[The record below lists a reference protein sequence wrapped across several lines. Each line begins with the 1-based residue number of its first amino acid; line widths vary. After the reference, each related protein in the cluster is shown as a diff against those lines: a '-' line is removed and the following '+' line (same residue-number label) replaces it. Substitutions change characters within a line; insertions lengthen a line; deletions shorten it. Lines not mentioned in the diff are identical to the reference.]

1 MFNAADK
8 TEVQKQKKLCAGTC
22 TLSKLK
28 FLFAY
33 HHAVASLL
41 VINNNKQKIIKQKQ
55 QRDNDIL

>member
-1 MFNAADK
+1 MFNAANK
-8 TEVQKQKKLCAGTC
+8 TEVQKQKKLCDGTC

-33 HHAVASLL
+33 HAVVSLL